1 MLDAILNIWLEAY
14 AVITYET
21 LAHDWSFVENDKMM
35 LIKSFFRRIIKDFR
49 HKELLPLKMI
59 FFVQASSKYFSRL
72 IDRQL
77 KLIEQ
82 QVLISPLFVLF
93 ENYANESIDL
103 LQSDPLQWL
112 FEKHFTENLYCYFSR
127 NFFYHHNT
135 EVATLW
141 PDKPNKPILL
151 VVNCKKLRGSLKIH
165 RRT

>member
-82 QVLISPLFVLF
+82 QIDISTFRFIRKLREWVYRFV
-93 ENYANESIDL
+93 AIWSVTMIIR
-103 LQSDPLQWL
+103 
-112 FEKHFTENLYCYFSR
+112 KT
-127 NFFYHHNT
+127 FY
-135 EVATLW
+135 W
-141 PDKPNKPILL
+141 KFILL
-151 VVNCKKLRGSLKIH
+151 FFPEFFLSS
-165 RRT
+165 